1 MFSFVQFSLLL
12 GPENTGDSDLM
23 ENMIGMVCNL
33 GFILGVKT
41 GQWVMKIFDLLSAF
55 HFSFYLPTSGH

>member
-1 MFSFVQFSLLL
+1 MFSFVQFSLLP

-33 GFILGVKT
+33 GFILDVKT
-41 GQWVMKIFDLLSAF
+41 GQWVMKIFHLLSAF